1 MQALKKAKQF
11 EVGKVKRRLNAAE
24 PANPAASRTA
34 PEDLNLQLA
43 ACKNA
48 DLATMTNLLAEQCG
62 WVTRIPTTRGA
73 TAPAT
78 AAAKRASAH
87 SQVKKSTDIGA
98 EVGNSADAVGPA
110 AGALPSETSAA
121 SAQPAANGDSQAV
134 GSSASLLL
142 PPQAAGAAGS
152 DAAQAVSGPDGTVSA
167 AGGAGKLGQVRT
179 QDGGDG
185 ALNAHHALAVVQSR
199 ILAAKC
205 VKDEVRLRL

>member
-62 WVTRIPTTRGA
+62 WVTRIPTTPGA

-87 SQVKKSTDIGA
+87 SHVKKSTATGA

-110 AGALPSETSAA
+110 EGAPPSETSAA
-121 SAQPAANGDSQAV
+121 SAQPVANGASQAV
-134 GSSASLLL
+134 GSSASLVQ
-142 PPQAAGAAGS
+142 PPRSA

-167 AGGAGKLGQVRT
+167 VGGAGILGQVRT
-179 QDGGDG
+179 KDGVDG
-185 ALNAHHALAVVQSR
+185 ASDAQHALAVVQSR

-205 VKDEVRLRL
+205 VKDEVRLCL